1 MKNSVENLIENL
13 SHFISNK
20 NSLKSQK
27 SLKYTGL
34 KPLICFLSAF
44 LIFCALISPAFA
56 AVSWEFS
63 PASPVVGDT
72 IKIKG
77 TAAPNEE
84 IKGEINFETYIPVS
98 KGKYQFFLEDLRVP
112 EGFNNYFTVRAEG
125 VKDLH
130 VGVKKFVW
138 VNLNAKASDGVAT
151 LSQGH
156 VPPLSYKIVIDGNAL
171 DGKSSVH
178 LKFIGSQTIKADS
191 KGKFKYAYDTTS
203 IPAGSFK
210 IKIGD
215 SEQTIELKTKE
226 KKKPVADFSATPLS
240 GNAPLTVAFTD
251 NSKGNPGEWKWHFGD
266 GKASTEQNP
275 VHTYNRPGKY
285 TVTLKVQ
292 NSAGTDKAIK
302 FNYINAKKVVT
313 APIADFSAAPTSGKA
328 PLEVQFLDS
337 SKGYPSSWR
346 WNFGDGSYS
355 ARKSP
360 VHIYHKEGK
369 YTVTLK
375 VKNEKGT
382 DTKTISEYIIV
393 SKGNGHHKPGH

>member
-1 MKNSVENLIENL
+1 MKALEVNS
-13 SHFISNK
+13 SHFINK
-20 NSLKSQK
+20 ENKLKSQK
-27 SLKYTGL
+27 FLKFTGS

-44 LIFCALISPAFA
+44 LIFCLLISPACA

-84 IKGEINFETYIPVS
+84 IKGEITFETDVPVS
-98 KGKYQFFLEDLRVP
+98 KGKYQYILEKIRVP

-156 VPPLSYKIVIDGNAL
+156 VPPLSYRIVLDGNAQ

-178 LKFIGSQTIKADS
+178 LKFTGSQTIKADS
-191 KGKFKYAYDTTS
+191 KGKFKYSYSTSS
-203 IPAGSFK
+203 IPAGIFK
-210 IKIGD
+210 IKIGGT
-215 SEQTIELKTKE
+215 EQTIELNTKE
-226 KKKPVADFSATPLS
+226 KKKSVADFSATPLS

-251 NSKGNPGEWKWHFGD
+251 NSKGNPGEWNWYFGD
-266 GKASTEQNP
+266 GKASMEQNP

-285 TVTLKVQ
+285 TVTLKAK
-292 NSAGTDKAIK
+292 NNAGSDKTTK
-302 FNYINAKKVVT
+302 FNYIDVKKVVT
-313 APIADFSAAPTSGKA
+313 VPVADFSASPTSGKT

-337 SKGYPSSWR
+337 SKGYPASWR
-346 WNFGDGSYS
+346 WSFGDGSYS

-360 VHIYHKEGK
+360 VHVYHKEGK

-382 DTKTISEYIIV
+382 DTKIISEYIVV
-393 SKGNGHHKPGH
+393 SKGNGNHKPRH